1 MRDIKVTLVQA
12 DQKWEDKEGNFE
24 NYINLL
30 QNVDSDLILL
40 PEMFNTC
47 FSMNTEFS
55 ESMDG
60 KSIAWLKELAK
71 NKNSAVYTSLMIEDG
86 DGFYNRGVFIYPD
99 GRLKHY
105 DKRKTFGLA
114 GEDKHFNNGVS
125 ETIVDYEGWKF
136 QLQICYDLRF
146 PEIVRNEI
154 IDGRPKYDVILYVAN
169 WPEKRSVHWKA
180 LLNARAIENQSYVF
194 GVNRFGSDDN
204 GIKYSGDSLFADAL
218 GKVIELPTKE
228 TVQSFVIK
236 LKSLTE
242 IREKL
247 PFLIDR

>member
-71 NKNSAVYTSLMIEDG
+71 NKNAAVYTSLMIEDG
-86 DGFYNRGVFIYPD
+86 GGFYNRGVFIYPD

-169 WPEKRSVHWKA
+169 WPEKRSVHWKT

-204 GIKYSGDSLFADAL
+204 GIKYSGDSLFTDAL